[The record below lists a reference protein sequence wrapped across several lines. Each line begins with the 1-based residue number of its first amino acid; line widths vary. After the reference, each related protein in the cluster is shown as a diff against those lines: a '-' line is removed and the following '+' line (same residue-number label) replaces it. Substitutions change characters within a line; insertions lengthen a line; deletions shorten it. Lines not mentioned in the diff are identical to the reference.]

1 MGTDRYLYNI
11 HCNNYKMLKTTLDI
25 REPGLNT
32 LPPGVER
39 YIVEGG
45 GLTGIQILPDDEI
58 EILNNEGN
66 QICEISVFNKDG
78 KSELAILGLKEI
90 KNNSEIKKI
99 LLKKDETS
107 LQALLQLKKRNLN
120 IERSKSSVIFD
131 KGTKAGESIKLKSK
145 DKCYCIFAAPGNRM
159 MVHEQNPS
167 TELTITIKR
176 STIKEDK
183 EFSLIPDP
191 VYDPSEERNIAR
203 TTSIGYQ
210 VKEGDYIQVITP
222 TGRQCSDFVA
232 YDSSKLDKGKENGL
246 DWQTTRTFMGH
257 TFPGPGLFSK
267 FYDVDHEPLVEVVR
281 DTVGIHDTF
290 NLACTSKYYEDA
302 GYFGHANC
310 SDNLNEVMEK
320 YGLQKKK
327 GWHAINLFFN
337 TSAGG
342 QNSVLSDE
350 SFARPGDYVIFKA
363 LKDLT
368 CGTTACPS
376 DIDSC
381 NGWNPT
387 DIFVRTY
394 NKNKEFTKSFAFRMK
409 TDSEKKLTRNSG
421 FYEKTSKLTRNFIDA
436 RGFWLPNDYTK
447 HGLVEE
453 YTACREKAVLI
464 DLSSLR
470 KFEIIGP
477 DAEELM
483 NYTLTRNIKKL
494 SVGQVVYSAMC
505 YENGMMFDDGTLLRL
520 SETGFRWICGD
531 EYSGEWLKEVAKKKN
546 YKVNIKNSTDQIS
559 NVSLQGPK
567 SRDILKKLIFTPPTQ
582 PSIDELEWFRFT
594 ICRVEELQGI
604 PLIVSR
610 TGYTGELGYEVW
622 CHPKHAPEVW
632 DKLMEAGK
640 DHGLIPAGFAA
651 LDKLRIEAGLI
662 LFGAEFDGEQ
672 DPFEAGI
679 GFAVPLKTKE
689 EDFIG
694 KEELIKRKAN
704 PQKKLV
710 GLELNGKEIA
720 GHGDC
725 VHVGRAQIGVV
736 TSGMLSPKLGK
747 NIALCRID
755 VKYSEVG
762 TEVEIGKLDGH
773 QKRIGAKV
781 VPFPFY
787 DPTKSRVRA

>member
-1 MGTDRYLYNI
+1 MSL
-11 HCNNYKMLKTTLDI
+11 TTLDI
-25 REPGLNT
+25 KEPGLNI

-39 YIVEGG
+39 HVVNAG
-45 GLTGIQILPDDEI
+45 GLTGLQIFPDDEI
-58 EILNNEGN
+58 EIINDEGN
-66 QICEISVFNKDG
+66 QICEIICFDKDG
-78 KSELAILGLKEI
+78 KSELAILNLKENSNKSFI
-90 KNNSEIKKI
+90 KEILK
-99 LLKKDETS
+99 KKDESS
-107 LQALLQLKKRNLN
+107 LATNFQLKKRNLDLN
-120 IERSKSSVIFD
+120 KSHSSILFD
-131 KGTKAGESIKLKSK
+131 EKTPSGEKIKLKSK
-145 DKCYCIFAAPGNRM
+145 DKCYVIFSAPQNDM
-159 MVHEQNPS
+159 LVSEQNPS
-167 TELTITIKR
+167 GDLILFVKRAKITN
-176 STIKEDK
+176 DK
-183 EFSLIPDP
+183 ELSIIPDP
-191 VYDPSEERNIAR
+191 VFEPHYEKNIDRQTAI
-203 TTSIGYQ
+203 SFQ
-210 VKEGDYIQVITP
+210 VKEGDYIQIISP
-222 TGRQCSDFVA
+222 AGRQCSDFVA
-232 YDSSKLDKGKENGL
+232 FDTRKLDKKIEKGL
-246 DWQTTRTFMGH
+246 DWQTTRTFMGN

-267 FYDVDHEPLVEVVR
+267 FYDTDHEPLVEVIR
-281 DTVGIHDTF
+281 DTVGKHDTF

-302 GYFGHANC
+302 GYFGHPNC
-310 SDNLNEVMEK
+310 SDNLNNAMAEYGVEK
-320 YGLQKKK
+320 QK
-327 GWHAINLFFN
+327 GWQAINLFFN
-337 TSAGG
+337 TSATGL
-342 QNSVLSDE
+342 NSVISDE
-350 SFARPGDYVIFKA
+350 SFARPGDYVMFRA

-368 CGTTACPS
+368 IGTTACPS
-376 DIDSC
+376 DIDAC
-381 NGWNPT
+381 NSWNPT

-394 NKNKEFTKSFAFRMK
+394 DKKKEFSKSFAFRMK

-421 FYEKTSKLTRNFIDA
+421 FYERTSKLTRNFIDA

-447 HGLVEE
+447 HGVVEE
-453 YTACREKAVLI
+453 YNACRENAVLI

-494 SVGQVVYSAMC
+494 AVGQIVYSAMC
-505 YENGMMFDDGTLLRL
+505 YENGMMFDDGTLFRL

-531 EYSGEWLKEVAKKKN
+531 EYAGEWLKEVAQKKKF
-546 YKVNIKNSTDQIS
+546 KVNIKNSTDQIS
-559 NVSLQGPK
+559 NVSIQGPK
-567 SRDILKKLIFTPPTQ
+567 SREILKKMIFAPPTQ
-582 PSIDELEWFRFT
+582 PAIDELEWFRFS

-610 TGYTGELGYEVW
+610 TGYTGELGYEIW

-640 DHGLIPAGFAA
+640 DDGLIPAGFAA

-725 VHVGRAQIGVV
+725 VHIGRSQVGIV
-736 TSGMLSPKLGK
+736 TSGCLSSTLNK

-755 VKYSEVG
+755 VQYSEIG
-762 TEVEIGKLDGH
+762 TDVEIGKIDGH

-781 VPFPFY
+781 VGFPFY
-787 DPTKSRVRA
+787 DPTKSRVKS